1 MLNDFYIHLLCP
13 LNCKLIVMQKAI
25 NLTKHIK
32 FPTSTEGLL
41 LT

>member
-1 MLNDFYIHLLCP
+1 ME
-13 LNCKLIVMQKAI
+13 KAI
-25 NLTKHIK
+25 NLTKHIR